1 MLPPSKYHSPMP
13 SSLPASSL
21 MPACRGCLR
30 PCRVRRAPWSHR
42 NRAPHIPVAVR
53 ATRIRPPSLGRMS
66 PRASPYRF
74 RAAAF
79 KPCGIIFLV
88 IGQSAPRTKR
98 TAAVSFI
105 LRRFTQTHEGPAPTT
120 TRRKISFRSEGSP
133 GFIISTCLIERR
145 GDPRHRKR
153 KAQSHL
159 VEMTSKLPRTDM
171 IRVPCGS
178 HLGRIARQDQ
188 SRFLLVFKRCQLTLA
203 PRFACRFPSP

>member
-1 MLPPSKYHSPMP
+1 MPRPTGALVAPKPGSSYPGRGARYAHPPAFAWSDVPSRLALSIPCGCFQALRNHFPRHRPVRTLVRNGRPQSP
-13 SSLPASSL
+13 SSSDALHKPTK
-21 MPACRGCLR
+21 
-30 PCRVRRAPWSHR
+30 AP
-42 NRAPHIPVAVR
+42 
-53 ATRIRPPSLGRMS
+53 
-66 PRASPYRF
+66 PRQPQDERS
-74 RAAAF
+74 
-79 KPCGIIFLV
+79 
-88 IGQSAPRTKR
+88 
-98 TAAVSFI
+98 
-105 LRRFTQTHEGPAPTT
+105 
-120 TRRKISFRSEGSP
+120 SFRSEGSP